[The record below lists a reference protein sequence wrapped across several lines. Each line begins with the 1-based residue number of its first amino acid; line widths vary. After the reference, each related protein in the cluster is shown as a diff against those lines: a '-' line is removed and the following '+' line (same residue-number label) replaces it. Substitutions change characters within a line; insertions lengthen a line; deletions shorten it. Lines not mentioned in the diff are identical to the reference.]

1 MLLHFKSF
9 DEKNVVVDEEHSNRS
24 SHSPESGLGSTG
36 HLAPGH
42 SLLAGSQF
50 QVCNFYNNFFISNC
64 YSNLTFWSNVTWGGI
79 KSPSQ
84 DIDSENAE
92 EDEFYDQEPLPVLGR
107 CKAIYTF
114 EGNFNFDRNFYTF
127 EGNFQMFSFLSNI
140 SSFPASSEGSIPLE
154 EQEELWLIETDQGDG
169 WTRSYVSAPL
179 TLFLTFFN
187 LGSGGFTHH
196 TLIRCLR
203 VLFLR
208 LI

>member
-64 YSNLTFWSNVTWGGI
+64 YSNLTLWSNVTWGGI

-114 EGNFNFDRNFYTF
+114 EGH
-127 EGNFQMFSFLSNI
+127 FQLFSFLSNI

-169 WTRSYVSAPL
+169 WTRSYLTTL
-179 TLFLTFFN
+179 TLFFTFLN
-187 LGSGGFTHH
+187 PGSGGFTLH